1 MGGAENESTVKQGF
15 YEEVEASQEM
25 VMYFTEI
32 RKTLAGILSV
42 FLSFFFFC
50 LLGFCTSF
58 LFFFN
63 LVY

>member
-1 MGGAENESTVKQGF
+1 MGGAENDSTVKQGF

-42 FLSFFFFC
+42 FLSFFFLFAW
-50 LLGFCTSF
+50 F
-58 LFFFN
+58 L
-63 LVY
+63 Y

>member
-15 YEEVEASQEM
+15 YEEAEASQEM

-42 FLSFFFFC
+42 FLSFFFFVC
-50 LLGFCTSF
+50 LVFVLAFY
-58 LFFFN
+58 FF
-63 LVY
+63 